1 MKSQMDD
8 MDDIL
13 DDMGD
18 ILDDNGR
25 QQMTF
30 WMTLDDTG

>member
-13 DDMGD
+13 DDMDD
-18 ILDDNGR
+18 ILDDNGL
-25 QQMTF
+25 QQMT
-30 WMTLDDTG
+30 MDDIG